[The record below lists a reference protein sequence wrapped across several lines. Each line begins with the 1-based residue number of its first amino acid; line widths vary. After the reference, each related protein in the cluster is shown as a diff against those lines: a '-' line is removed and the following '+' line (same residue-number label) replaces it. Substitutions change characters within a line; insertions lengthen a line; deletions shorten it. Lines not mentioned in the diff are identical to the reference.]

1 MTALETIKE
10 YALLNDNVWL
20 FKKLEIAELE
30 IQIAAIEEVTE
41 TLGVHDN

>member
-20 FKKLEIAELE
+20 FKKLEAAELE
-30 IQIAAIEEVTE
+30 IQIAAIQEVTGILE
-41 TLGVHDN
+41 I